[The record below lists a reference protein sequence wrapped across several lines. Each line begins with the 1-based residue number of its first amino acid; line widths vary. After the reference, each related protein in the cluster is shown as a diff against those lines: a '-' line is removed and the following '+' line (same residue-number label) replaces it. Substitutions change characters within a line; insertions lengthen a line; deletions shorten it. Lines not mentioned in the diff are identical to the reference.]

1 MFPTSFIQSLRTLK
15 SALFRGLCLILCL
28 SFLCLPAFAQE
39 QPESSSLSVPLYYQT
54 DYPDQ
59 RYGTGTIA
67 TNGSSITCLAM
78 VATALTGYEYL
89 PDELAKYFGGDAQN
103 SIERLEIAST
113 ALELPWRKAENV
125 HDTFAALK
133 EGCIAIVLM
142 GSKSI
147 FTSSQHYLVLTGLTS
162 EGKILVNDPYQP
174 HYDQWLLRSGL
185 ADGFKEGDLIAGY
198 SGGWIY
204 DVSAMPEDP
213 VRYSES
219 EPTTPSRY
227 TGITLTEEEETLL
240 ANVLYLEAAG
250 EPEEG
255 QQAIAEVIL
264 NRIADDSFRDNLNG
278 VLFADGQFPSTDH
291 LYLAKPSQTQ
301 YDAIETPNPETVYFL
316 TDANAICLGSRTYVS
331 REKAD
336 RFLVKR
342 VFAHDTYGV
351 VAYLDTNNTMELS
364 GYFAEEISRIEL
376 WLVSANPDITA
387 SPIR

>member
-28 SFLCLPAFAQE
+28 NFLCLPAFAQE

-113 ALELPWRKAENV
+113 ALELPWRKAENI

-147 FTSSQHYLVLTGLTS
+147 FTSSQHYLVLTGLTP

-240 ANVLYLEAAG
+240 AKVLYLEAAG

-264 NRIADDSFRDNLNG
+264 NRIADDSFPDNLNG

-301 YDAIETPNPETVYFL
+301 YDAIE
-316 TDANAICLGSRTYVS
+316 
-331 REKAD
+331 KA
-336 RFLVKR
+336 
-342 VFAHDTYGV
+342 
-351 VAYLDTNNTMELS
+351 LS
-364 GYFAEEISRIEL
+364 GPYILPMDVFYYATFAVTGEEWGQIGDHIFCYRE
-376 WLVSANPDITA
+376 
-387 SPIR
+387 